1 MGKGEASEAGQ
12 GVGMRQRKKR
22 SMMMSTGESLQQ
34 NVGGKS
40 LVKIN
45 TDADKM

>member
-1 MGKGEASEAGQ
+1 MGKGKASEAGQ
-12 GVGMRQRKKR
+12 GAGMRQQRKR
-22 SMMMSTGESLQQ
+22 SMMMSTEESLQQ

-45 TDADKM
+45 TGADKM